1 MRFIGITGGVG
12 AGKTEILKYI
22 GQHYKCEIYLADDI
36 GHKVKE
42 PGTEGYQAL
51 VELLGRDILRADGQ
65 IDKPS
70 MAAKIFADP
79 ALLEKVNQIIHPAV
93 KKYLA
98 DRLVEARAKGDVE
111 LFFVEAALLIEN
123 GFGEVVDEMWYI
135 YAREEGQLQT
145 DQTETGGIYM
155 EGVKEK
161 QGQLVFGLDIG
172 TRSIVGTVGYLNG
185 GKFHVLAQRSKEH
198 ETRAML
204 DGQIHDIGKVGE
216 TILQVKEQLEEDLGR
231 ELTDVCI
238 AAAGRVLRTVT
249 TYVEHTFEN
258 DREILQ
264 EDIYSLC
271 TMGVEK
277 AYEEFQNS
285 NTDTDM
291 KFYCVGYTPMR
302 YYMNGYQMGNLEGH
316 KAKSIAVDLI
326 ATFLPDDV
334 VDGLYKAVE
343 FAGLHVANLTL
354 EPIAAIQV
362 AIPEKFR
369 MLNMALVDVGAGTS
383 DISITKEGTI
393 TAYGMIPVA
402 GDSLTDILV
411 QHCLVEFETAEQI
424 KRKCRTQE
432 IIEYEDIM
440 GLPQTITAGEVL
452 ELLDPEIE
460 RMTQMVS
467 DTIKEL
473 NGDKPVSAVFVVG
486 GGGMVP
492 GYTEKLAAKL
502 GIVKERVAIRGQE
515 VMQTI
520 VFELENAR
528 KDAMMVTPI
537 GICLSYYVQSNNF
550 IFVEFNGERVKL
562 YDNGKLSVTDAAM
575 QMQFPNDQLFPRRGE
590 ALLFTVNGKNRM
602 VRGEQ
607 GEAAVIRVNDEE
619 ADMYTQVHNGDRI
632 VITPSTEGVA
642 AVMELGSLPEMGE
655 ALAVYV
661 NGRQISL
668 PRTADVNGR
677 RENEFYHICPKD
689 DIRIRNSYT
698 VKEIAEFLD
707 VPLGAGIKV
716 NDTPAQPETRVYEHF
731 TVSWDMENPLQE
743 ESVAVPDPVEKSENT
758 AAEAQTDEGKNEPG
772 ELTVIVNHTPITMQ
786 GKASYVFVDVFDYID
801 FDLGSAASAGRSIVT
816 NLNGRPAQ
824 YMETLTEG
832 DVIEIYWKN
841 LK

>member
-1 MRFIGITGGVG
+1 
-12 AGKTEILKYI
+12 
-22 GQHYKCEIYLADDI
+22 
-36 GHKVKE
+36 
-42 PGTEGYQAL
+42 
-51 VELLGRDILRADGQ
+51 
-65 IDKPS
+65 
-70 MAAKIFADP
+70 
-79 ALLEKVNQIIHPAV
+79 
-93 KKYLA
+93 
-98 DRLVEARAKGDVE
+98 
-111 LFFVEAALLIEN
+111 
-123 GFGEVVDEMWYI
+123 
-135 YAREEGQLQT
+135 
-145 DQTETGGIYM
+145 M

-161 QGQLVFGLDIG
+161 QGQLIFGLDIG

-216 TILQVKEQLEEDLGR
+216 TISQVKEQLEEDLGR

-258 DREILQ
+258 DREIMQ
-264 EDIYSLC
+264 EDVYSLC

-440 GLPQTITAGEVL
+440 GLPQTIKADEVL
-452 ELLDPEIE
+452 ELLDSEIE
-460 RMTQMVS
+460 RMTQLVS

-486 GGGMVP
+486 GGGIVP
-492 GYTEKLAAKL
+492 GYTEKLAEKL
-502 GIVKERVAIRGQE
+502 GIMKERVAIRGQE
-515 VMQTI
+515 VMQSI

-550 IFVEFNGERVKL
+550 IFVEFNGERLKL

-575 QMQFPNDQLFPRRGE
+575 QMQFPNDQLFPRKGE
-590 ALLFTVNGKNRM
+590 ALLFTINGKTRM

-607 GEAAVIRVNDEE
+607 GEAAVIRVNGNE
-619 ADMYTQVHNGDRI
+619 ADMYTRVHNGDRI
-632 VITPSTEGVA
+632 VVTPSTEGEP
-642 AVMELGSLPEMGE
+642 AVLEIGKLPELGD
-655 ALAVYV
+655 ALRVYV

-668 PRTADVNGR
+668 PKTAEVNGH
-677 RENEFYHICPKD
+677 RENEFYRIRPND
-689 DIRIRNSYT
+689 DIRIQNSYT

-707 VPLGAGIKV
+707 VPLGEDIKV
-716 NDTPAQPETRVYEHF
+716 NDTAARLDTRVYEHF
-731 TVSWDMENPLQE
+731 TVSWNMEKALAQGTYADLPDADMEENAHRE
-743 ESVAVPDPVEKSENT
+743 ESAHGEVPVMQNAETVAGEAGKKQETKNAREGVSLIQKAETVAGEAGKDQETQT
-758 AAEAQTDEGKNEPG
+758 AAADRTDDVTTQLPHP
-772 ELTVIVNHTPITMQ
+772 LTVIVNHSPITMH
-786 GKASYVFVDVFDYID
+786 GKAQYVFVDVFDYID
-801 FDLGSAASAGRSIVT
+801 FDLGTSASAGRSIVT

-824 YMETLTEG
+824 YMEPLSEG

-841 LK
+841 MR

>member
-1 MRFIGITGGVG
+1 
-12 AGKTEILKYI
+12 
-22 GQHYKCEIYLADDI
+22 
-36 GHKVKE
+36 
-42 PGTEGYQAL
+42 
-51 VELLGRDILRADGQ
+51 
-65 IDKPS
+65 
-70 MAAKIFADP
+70 
-79 ALLEKVNQIIHPAV
+79 
-93 KKYLA
+93 
-98 DRLVEARAKGDVE
+98 
-111 LFFVEAALLIEN
+111 
-123 GFGEVVDEMWYI
+123 
-135 YAREEGQLQT
+135 
-145 DQTETGGIYM
+145 M

-216 TILQVKEQLEEDLGR
+216 TISQVKEQLEADLGR
-231 ELTDVCI
+231 ELTEVCI

-249 TYVEHTFEN
+249 TYVEHSFES
-258 DREILQ
+258 DREITQ
-264 EDIYSLC
+264 EDVYSLC

-291 KFYCVGYTPMR
+291 KFYCVGYTAMR

-343 FAGLHVANLTL
+343 LAGLHVANLTL

-411 QHCLVEFETAEQI
+411 QHCLVEFEVAEQI

-432 IIEYEDIM
+432 TIEYEDIM
-440 GLPQTITAGEVL
+440 GLPQTIKASEVL

-460 RMTQMVS
+460 RMTQLVS

-492 GYTEKLAAKL
+492 GYTEKLAEKL

-520 VFELENAR
+520 TFELENAR

-575 QMQFPNDQLFPRRGE
+575 QMQFPNDQLFPRKGE
-590 ALLFTVNGKNRM
+590 ALLFTVNGKTRM

-607 GEAAVIRVNDEE
+607 GEAAVIRVNGDE

-632 VITPSTEGVA
+632 VVTPSTEGEP
-642 AVMELGSLPEMGE
+642 AVLELGKLSELGD
-655 ALAVYV
+655 ALQVYV
-661 NGRQISL
+661 NGKQISL
-668 PRTADVNGR
+668 PKTAEVNGH
-677 RENEFYHICPKD
+677 RENEFYRIGQND

-707 VPLGAGIKV
+707 VPIRV
-716 NDTPAQPETRVYEHF
+716 NDTAAQPDTRVYEHF
-731 TVSWDMENPLQE
+731 TVSWDMKNPLPEGSYADLPDADTE
-743 ESVAVPDPVEKSENT
+743 EDAYREEPVYGEGPVMQKAEAVAGEAAMTQGTET
-758 AAEAQTDEGKNEPG
+758 AAENGTASVTTQGTSGKQDEKYESVEQTAQSQSVSPQGPHP
-772 ELTVIVNHTPITMQ
+772 LTVIVNHSPITMQ

-801 FDLGSAASAGRSIVT
+801 FDLGSSASAGRSIVT

-824 YMETLTEG
+824 FMEPLKEG
-832 DVIEIYWKN
+832 DVIEIYWKSMH
-841 LK
+841 

>member
-1 MRFIGITGGVG
+1 MTSARW
-12 AGKTEILKYI
+12 E
-22 GQHYKCEIYLADDI
+22 
-36 GHKVKE
+36 
-42 PGTEGYQAL
+42 
-51 VELLGRDILRADGQ
+51 
-65 IDKPS
+65 
-70 MAAKIFADP
+70 
-79 ALLEKVNQIIHPAV
+79 
-93 KKYLA
+93 
-98 DRLVEARAKGDVE
+98 RL
-111 LFFVEAALLIEN
+111 
-123 GFGEVVDEMWYI
+123 
-135 YAREEGQLQT
+135 
-145 DQTETGGIYM
+145 
-155 EGVKEK
+155 
-161 QGQLVFGLDIG
+161 
-172 TRSIVGTVGYLNG
+172 
-185 GKFHVLAQRSKEH
+185 FHS
-198 ETRAML
+198 
-204 DGQIHDIGKVGE
+204 
-216 TILQVKEQLEEDLGR
+216 
-231 ELTDVCI
+231 
-238 AAAGRVLRTVT
+238 
-249 TYVEHTFEN
+249 FES
-258 DREILQ
+258 DREITQ
-264 EDIYSLC
+264 EDVYSLC

-291 KFYCVGYTPMR
+291 KFYCVGYTAMR

-316 KAKSIAVDLI
+316 KAKNIAVDLI

-343 FAGLHVANLTL
+343 LAGLHVANLTL

-411 QHCLVEFETAEQI
+411 QHCLVEFEVAEQI

-432 IIEYEDIM
+432 TIEYEDIM
-440 GLPQTITAGEVL
+440 GLPQTIKASEVL

-460 RMTQMVS
+460 RMTQLVS

-492 GYTEKLAAKL
+492 GYTEKLAEKL
-502 GIVKERVAIRGQE
+502 DIVKERVAIRGQE

-520 VFELENAR
+520 TFELENAR

-575 QMQFPNDQLFPRRGE
+575 QMQFPNDQLFPRKGE
-590 ALLFTVNGKNRM
+590 ALLFTVNGKTRM

-607 GEAAVIRVNDEE
+607 GEAAVIRVNGDD

-632 VITPSTEGVA
+632 VVTPSTEGEP
-642 AVMELGSLPEMGE
+642 AVLELGKLSELGD
-655 ALAVYV
+655 ALQVYV
-661 NGRQISL
+661 NGKRISL
-668 PRTADVNGR
+668 PKTAEVNGH
-677 RENEFYHICPKD
+677 RENEFYRIGQND

-707 VPLGAGIKV
+707 VPLGADIRV
-716 NDTPAQPETRVYEHF
+716 NDTAAQPDTRVYEHF
-731 TVSWDMENPLQE
+731 TVSWDMKNPLPEGSYADLPDEDTE
-743 ESVAVPDPVEKSENT
+743 EDAYREEPVYGEGPVMQKAEAVAGEAAMTQGTET
-758 AAEAQTDEGKNEPG
+758 AAENGTASVTTQGTSGKQDEKYESVEQTAQSQSVSPQGPHP
-772 ELTVIVNHTPITMQ
+772 LTVIVNHSPITMQ

-801 FDLGSAASAGRSIVT
+801 FDLGSSASAGRSIVT

-824 YMETLTEG
+824 FMEPLKEG
-832 DVIEIYWKN
+832 DVIEIYWKSMH
-841 LK
+841 

>member
-1 MRFIGITGGVG
+1 
-12 AGKTEILKYI
+12 
-22 GQHYKCEIYLADDI
+22 
-36 GHKVKE
+36 
-42 PGTEGYQAL
+42 
-51 VELLGRDILRADGQ
+51 
-65 IDKPS
+65 
-70 MAAKIFADP
+70 
-79 ALLEKVNQIIHPAV
+79 
-93 KKYLA
+93 
-98 DRLVEARAKGDVE
+98 
-111 LFFVEAALLIEN
+111 
-123 GFGEVVDEMWYI
+123 
-135 YAREEGQLQT
+135 
-145 DQTETGGIYM
+145 M

-185 GKFHVLAQRSKEH
+185 GKFHVLAQRSREH

-216 TILQVKEQLEEDLGR
+216 TISLVKNQLEEDLGR
-231 ELTDVCI
+231 ELTEVCI

-258 DREILQ
+258 DREITQ
-264 EDIYSLC
+264 EDVYSLC

-291 KFYCVGYTPMR
+291 KFYCVGYTAMR

-343 FAGLHVANLTL
+343 LAGLHVANLTL

-411 QHCLVEFETAEQI
+411 QHCLVEFEMAEQI
-424 KRKCRTQE
+424 KRKCKTQE

-440 GLPQTITAGEVL
+440 GLPQTITASEVL

-492 GYTEKLAAKL
+492 GYTEKLAEKL

-590 ALLFTVNGKNRM
+590 ALLFTVGGKKRM

-607 GEAAVIRVNDEE
+607 GEAAVIRVNGEE
-619 ADMYTQVHNGDRI
+619 ADMYTQVHNGDR
-632 VITPSTEGVA
+632 VVVTPSTEGAVA
-642 AVMELGSLPEMGE
+642 VLELGKLPEMGE
-655 ALAVYV
+655 ALQIYV
-661 NGRQISL
+661 NGKQISL
-668 PRTADVNGR
+668 PRTAEVNGH
-677 RENEFYHICPKD
+677 RENEFYRIRQED
-689 DIRIRNSYT
+689 DIRIQNSYT
-698 VKEIAEFLD
+698 VREIAEFLD
-707 VPLGAGIKV
+707 VPLGEDIKV
-716 NDTPAQPETRVYEHF
+716 NDTAAQPDTRVYEHF
-731 TVSWDMENPLQE
+731 TVSWDMKKPLQE
-743 ESVAVPDPVEKSENT
+743 EVAAKPADAENT
-758 AAEAQTDEGKNEPG
+758 ESDIYTEEPVAHNPEPEEGEPGTAQETSAEAVVPQLPHP
-772 ELTVIVNHTPITMQ
+772 LTVIVNHSPITMQ

-801 FDLGSAASAGRSIVT
+801 FDLGASASAGRSIVT

-824 YMETLTEG
+824 YMEPLKEG

-841 LK
+841 MR

>member
-1 MRFIGITGGVG
+1 
-12 AGKTEILKYI
+12 
-22 GQHYKCEIYLADDI
+22 
-36 GHKVKE
+36 
-42 PGTEGYQAL
+42 
-51 VELLGRDILRADGQ
+51 
-65 IDKPS
+65 
-70 MAAKIFADP
+70 
-79 ALLEKVNQIIHPAV
+79 
-93 KKYLA
+93 
-98 DRLVEARAKGDVE
+98 
-111 LFFVEAALLIEN
+111 
-123 GFGEVVDEMWYI
+123 
-135 YAREEGQLQT
+135 
-145 DQTETGGIYM
+145 M

-161 QGQLVFGLDIG
+161 QGQLIFGLDIG

-216 TILQVKEQLEEDLGR
+216 TISQVKEQLEEDLGR

-258 DREILQ
+258 DREIMQ
-264 EDIYSLC
+264 EDVYSLC

-277 AYEEFQNS
+277 AYEEFQNG

-362 AIPEKFR
+362 AIPEKLR

-520 VFELENAR
+520 VFELENAK

-575 QMQFPNDQLFPRRGE
+575 QMQFPNDQLFPRKGE
-590 ALLFTVNGKNRM
+590 ALLFTVNGKTRM

-607 GEAAVIRVNDEE
+607 GEAAVIRVNGDE

-632 VITPSTEGVA
+632 VVTPSTEGEP
-642 AVMELGSLPEMGE
+642 AVLELGKLSELGD
-655 ALAVYV
+655 ALQVYV
-661 NGRQISL
+661 NGKQISL
-668 PRTADVNGR
+668 PKTAEVNGH
-677 RENEFYHICPKD
+677 RENEFYRIGQND

-707 VPLGAGIKV
+707 VPLGADIKV
-716 NDTPAQPETRVYEHF
+716 NDTAAQPDTRVYEHF
-731 TVSWDMENPLQE
+731 TVSWDMKNPLPEGSYADLPDADTE
-743 ESVAVPDPVEKSENT
+743 EDAYREEPVYGEGPVMQKAEAVAGEAAMTQGTET
-758 AAEAQTDEGKNEPG
+758 AAENGTASVTTQGTSGKQDEKYESVEQTAQSQSVSPQGPHP
-772 ELTVIVNHTPITMQ
+772 LTVIVNHSPITMQ

-801 FDLGSAASAGRSIVT
+801 FDLGSSASAGRSIVT

-824 YMETLTEG
+824 LMEPLKEG
-832 DVIEIYWKN
+832 DVIEIYWKSMH
-841 LK
+841 

>member
-1 MRFIGITGGVG
+1 
-12 AGKTEILKYI
+12 
-22 GQHYKCEIYLADDI
+22 
-36 GHKVKE
+36 
-42 PGTEGYQAL
+42 
-51 VELLGRDILRADGQ
+51 
-65 IDKPS
+65 
-70 MAAKIFADP
+70 
-79 ALLEKVNQIIHPAV
+79 
-93 KKYLA
+93 
-98 DRLVEARAKGDVE
+98 
-111 LFFVEAALLIEN
+111 
-123 GFGEVVDEMWYI
+123 
-135 YAREEGQLQT
+135 
-145 DQTETGGIYM
+145 M

-216 TILQVKEQLEEDLGR
+216 TISLVKGQLEEDLGR

-249 TYVEHTFEN
+249 TYVEHSFES
-258 DREILQ
+258 DREITQ
-264 EDIYSLC
+264 EDVYSLC

-291 KFYCVGYTPMR
+291 KFYCVGYTAMR

-316 KAKSIAVDLI
+316 KAKTIAVDLI

-343 FAGLHVANLTL
+343 LAGLHVANLTL

-411 QHCLVEFETAEQI
+411 QHCLVEFEMAEQI

-452 ELLDPEIE
+452 ELLDPGIE

-492 GYTEKLAAKL
+492 GYTEKLAEKL

-590 ALLFTVNGKNRM
+590 ALLFMVNGKKRM

-607 GEAAVIRVNDEE
+607 GEAAVIRVNGDE

-632 VITPSTEGVA
+632 VVTPSTEGKP
-642 AVMELGSLPEMGE
+642 AVQELGQLPELGDT
-655 ALAVYV
+655 LRVYV
-661 NGRQISL
+661 NGKQISL
-668 PRTADVNGR
+668 PKTADVNGHK
-677 RENEFYHICPKD
+677 ENEFYRICQDD
-689 DIRIRNSYT
+689 DIRIQNSYT

-707 VPLGAGIKV
+707 VPLGEDIKV
-716 NDTPAQPETRVYEHF
+716 NDTAAQPDTRVYEHF
-731 TVSWDMENPLQE
+731 TVSWNMEKPLAEGTYADFSEVDE
-743 ESVAVPDPVEKSENT
+743 EENT
-758 AAEAQTDEGKNEPG
+758 YREEPDHEEAPVMQKTETVAGETVMTQETEAVTEDGTDVATVPGTSGQDETAERTAQSQNAAPQEPHPI
-772 ELTVIVNHTPITMQ
+772 TVIVNHSPITMQ
-786 GKASYVFVDVFDYID
+786 GKTSYVFVDVFDYID
-801 FDLGSAASAGRSIVT
+801 FDLGASASAGRSIVT

-824 YMETLTEG
+824 YMEPLTEG

-841 LK
+841 MR

>member
-1 MRFIGITGGVG
+1 
-12 AGKTEILKYI
+12 
-22 GQHYKCEIYLADDI
+22 
-36 GHKVKE
+36 
-42 PGTEGYQAL
+42 
-51 VELLGRDILRADGQ
+51 
-65 IDKPS
+65 
-70 MAAKIFADP
+70 
-79 ALLEKVNQIIHPAV
+79 
-93 KKYLA
+93 
-98 DRLVEARAKGDVE
+98 
-111 LFFVEAALLIEN
+111 
-123 GFGEVVDEMWYI
+123 
-135 YAREEGQLQT
+135 
-145 DQTETGGIYM
+145 M

-185 GKFHVLAQRSKEH
+185 GKFHVLAQRSREH

-216 TILQVKEQLEEDLGR
+216 TISLVKNQLEEDLGR
-231 ELTDVCI
+231 ELTEVCI

-258 DREILQ
+258 DREITQ
-264 EDIYSLC
+264 EDVYSLC

-291 KFYCVGYTPMR
+291 KFYCVGYTAMR

-343 FAGLHVANLTL
+343 LAGLHVANLTL

-411 QHCLVEFETAEQI
+411 QHCLVEFEMAEQI
-424 KRKCRTQE
+424 KRKCKTQE

-440 GLPQTITAGEVL
+440 GLPQTITTSEVL

-473 NGDKPVSAVFVVG
+473 NGDRPVSAVFVVG

-492 GYTEKLAAKL
+492 GYTEKLAEKL

-590 ALLFTVNGKNRM
+590 ALLFTVGGKKRM

-607 GEAAVIRVNDEE
+607 GEAAVIRVNGEE
-619 ADMYTQVHNGDRI
+619 ADMYTQVHNGDR
-632 VITPSTEGVA
+632 VVVTPSTEGAVA
-642 AVMELGSLPEMGE
+642 VLELGKLPEMGE
-655 ALAVYV
+655 ALQIYV
-661 NGRQISL
+661 NGKQISL
-668 PRTADVNGR
+668 PRTAEVNGH
-677 RENEFYHICPKD
+677 RENEFYRIRQED
-689 DIRIRNSYT
+689 DIRIQNSYT
-698 VKEIAEFLD
+698 VREIAEFLD
-707 VPLGAGIKV
+707 VPLGEDIKV
-716 NDTPAQPETRVYEHF
+716 NDTAAQPDTRVYEHF
-731 TVSWDMENPLQE
+731 TVSWDMKKPLQE
-743 ESVAVPDPVEKSENT
+743 EVAAKPADAENT
-758 AAEAQTDEGKNEPG
+758 ESDIYTEEPVVHNPEPEEGEPGTAQETSAEAVVPQLPHP
-772 ELTVIVNHTPITMQ
+772 LTVIVNHSPITMQ

-801 FDLGSAASAGRSIVT
+801 FDLGASASAGRSIVT

-824 YMETLTEG
+824 YMEPLKEG

-841 LK
+841 MR